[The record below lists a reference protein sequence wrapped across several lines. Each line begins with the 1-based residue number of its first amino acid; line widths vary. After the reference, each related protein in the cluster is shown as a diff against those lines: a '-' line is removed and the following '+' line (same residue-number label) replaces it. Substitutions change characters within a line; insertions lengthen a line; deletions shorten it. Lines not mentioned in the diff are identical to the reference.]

1 MIRIVGVA
9 FAFFLIRTC
18 ARRHQF
24 HQGSDLSQQGE
35 RACAQ
40 STFCWIEMILG
51 TKQLVPLHSAN
62 AEAIVSPAPCNVGME
77 QSMPRRRYQRGRII
91 SRGKRRKVW
100 VGIFREDRMKPDGTI
115 HRARRSVVLGTLK
128 HMSKLQAVKAFDP
141 YLDAVNL
148 VAAPKLKAGRSLKN
162 FVEEWKDNVA
172 SMLKPSTVRAAESH
186 LRTHILPVM
195 GDLSLTAISTRN
207 VQTFVSALAAKG
219 LTRKSCD
226 NVLQTLSGLL
236 RTAKA
241 WGYVPAVFDRSA
253 LSLPREREKQEAR
266 FFTAEQVKRI
276 INASEEPYSTL
287 WAVLGLTGCR
297 AGEVFALKRSDMDF
311 EKRVIRIR
319 RTLDAATRQMHAPK
333 SKSSSADLPM
343 PEMLE
348 KRLRKFLAN
357 YWRKNEA
364 DLLFCNKVGKP
375 MVRNKVALKL
385 QDTLKELGIE
395 RAALHAFRHM
405 AASELIENGVSPSV
419 VQRQMRHSDSRI
431 TLQKYAHVIGDAQRR
446 AVDSLAGR
454 VLELT
459 P

>member
-1 MIRIVGVA
+1 MLSTLSLPNPDKKIEKPECEGVP
-9 FAFFLIRTC
+9 
-18 ARRHQF
+18 
-24 HQGSDLSQQGE
+24 S
-35 RACAQ
+35 
-40 STFCWIEMILG
+40 
-51 TKQLVPLHSAN
+51 HSVSVTSGITN
-62 AEAIVSPAPCNVGME
+62 AIVSPAPCNVGME

-91 SRGKRRKVW
+91 SRGKKRKVW
-100 VGIFREDRMKPDGTI
+100 IGIFREDRVKSDGTI
-115 HRARRSVVLGTLK
+115 RRARRSVVLGTVK
-128 HMSKLQAVKAFDP
+128 RVTKLQAIEALRP

-148 VAAPKLKAGRSLKN
+148 VAIPKAKAGRTLKN
-162 FVEEWKDNVA
+162 FVEEWKHNVA
-172 SMLKPSTVRAAESH
+172 PTLKPSTVRAAESH
-186 LRTHILPVM
+186 LRTHILPTM
-195 GDLSLTAISTRN
+195 SGMSLTAINTRN
-207 VQTFVSALAAKG
+207 VQAFISALTAKG
-219 LTRKSCD
+219 LTRKTYD

-241 WGYVPAVFDRSA
+241 WGYIPAVFDRSA
-253 LSLPREREKQEAR
+253 LSLPREGEKQEER
-266 FFTAEQVKRI
+266 FFTAEQVKQI

-287 WAVLGLTGCR
+287 WAVLSLTGRR
-297 AGEVFALKRSDMDF
+297 ASEVFALKRTDLDF

-333 SKSSSADLPM
+333 SRSSSADLPM
-343 PEMLE
+343 PDALA
-348 KRLRKFLAN
+348 KRLRTLLAQH
-357 YWRKNEA
+357 WRENEA

-385 QDTLKELGIE
+385 QDTLKDLGIE

-405 AASELIENGVSPSV
+405 AASELIENGVAPSV

-459 P
+459 R